1 MKSHPVIFI
10 VVPRLVSYLNFL
22 RGLCGVLRS
31 RGAEVHLASP
41 AHPRAAGALNR
52 LVEML
57 RSDMVQAHFSA
68 AIFSTGC
75 REAMRGGIDGLMLR
89 DAHVASLRAV
99 MHRVLDDEGVRQCWS
114 AAALA
119 GRARFIAEQTRIY
132 ESVFRTTRTATLA
145 AAAC

>member
-31 RGAEVHLASP
+31 RGAEVHLACP

-75 REAMRGGIDGLMLR
+75 REAMRGGIDG
-89 DAHVASLRAV
+89 
-99 MHRVLDDEGVRQCWS
+99 
-114 AAALA
+114 
-119 GRARFIAEQTRIY
+119 IAEQTRIY